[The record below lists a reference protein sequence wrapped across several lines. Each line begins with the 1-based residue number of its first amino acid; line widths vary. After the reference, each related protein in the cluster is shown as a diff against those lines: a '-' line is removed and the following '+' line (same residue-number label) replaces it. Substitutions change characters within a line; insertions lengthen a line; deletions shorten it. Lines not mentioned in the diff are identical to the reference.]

1 MAQPIDYAA
10 IAAKV
15 RQGAAPAPNA
25 SGGVTPIDYA
35 AMADKVRQGT
45 PAPALAPAQPDDPN
59 TFGTYV
65 KHLWSGVNPVQIGQL
80 LPFPKLL
87 GGSGMDNPLNPIT
100 MLRGLNTVRADAN
113 ARMQRGDYPGALAK
127 YVESVVPV
135 IGPLMSHM
143 GDEAEQGK
151 WSAMLGDATAL
162 AAQMASGK
170 VSELPNMRVRVPA
183 LMRNKNPVQAAA
195 VRAGMDAGIPVDL
208 ATASGSPMVRAVQ
221 QANEFTPV
229 GAITEYFAK
238 PKREA
243 ALTAEATRLSDA
255 VSPTRYDPADV
266 GTSVVAT
273 TQKAIDALTDTA
285 NTQYDTFRAVGGT
298 QPVDV
303 AAAQAKLEPLYQRM
317 VRESRLAPPMGA
329 DAANLRALDRFM
341 QFTPNTATLADV
353 DQALRGLKKLER
365 ENGGAVRL
373 QVRAIEAQVQAAA
386 QAAGQPAV
394 DALRAGRDA
403 IKARVPL
410 QDTLD
415 QFTKGGATFEP
426 ANAYRKLVRKD
437 DTGLA
442 FLQAIERVDPD
453 LPKQAGR
460 AWLETHLDPVTSGGG
475 FEHVDKLVAEWN
487 KVGPLSKP
495 ILFGGPANV
504 QALDQLMRLAKELN
518 TAHNKSGTATMQ
530 MAAGSLAVTGGGLI
544 TAPGLT
550 VLGLLGSGALT
561 AIMKNPAAV
570 RLLTQGMSKLIG
582 PGRSAA
588 PALAKAAQAA
598 ATANILSARKLA
610 GVEEQ

>member
-1 MAQPIDYAA
+1 
-10 IAAKV
+10 
-15 RQGAAPAPNA
+15 
-25 SGGVTPIDYA
+25 
-35 AMADKVRQGT
+35 
-45 PAPALAPAQPDDPN
+45 
-59 TFGTYV
+59 
-65 KHLWSGVNPVQIGQL
+65 
-80 LPFPKLL
+80 
-87 GGSGMDNPLNPIT
+87 MDNPLNPIT

-135 IGPLMSHM
+135 IGPLVSHM

-208 ATASGSPMVRAVQ
+208 ATASGSPMVKAVQ
-221 QANEFTPV
+221 QVNEFTPV
-229 GAITEYFAK
+229 GAIAEYFAK

-266 GTSVVAT
+266 GTSVVTT

-285 NTQYDTFRAVGGT
+285 DTQYATFRAVGGT

-303 AAAQAKLEPLYQRM
+303 AAAQAQLEPLYQRM
-317 VRESRLAPPMGA
+317 VRESKLAPPMGA

-341 QFTPNTATLADV
+341 QFTPDTATLADV
-353 DQALRGLKKLER
+353 DQALSGLKKLAR
-365 ENGGAVRL
+365 ENGGAARL

-386 QAAGQPAV
+386 KAAGQQAV
-394 DALRAGRDA
+394 DALQAGRDA

-460 AWLETHLDPVTSGGG
+460 AWLETHFDPVTSGGG